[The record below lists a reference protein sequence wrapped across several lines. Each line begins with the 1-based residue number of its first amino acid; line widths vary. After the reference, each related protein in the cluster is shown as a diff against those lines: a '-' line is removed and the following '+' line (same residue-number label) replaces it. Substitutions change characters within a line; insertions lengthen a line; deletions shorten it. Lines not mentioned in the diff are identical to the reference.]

1 MLNGAEVYQKSFRE
15 GLKPDP
21 DLTVSQW
28 ADQHR
33 ILSSKS
39 SAEAGLWRTDRT
51 PYLREIMD
59 AMSANNT
66 TQKVVFMAGAQL
78 GKTEGINNVVGYLI
92 AHAPGPALFVQP
104 TIEMC
109 KRLSKQRLDALIHET
124 PCLKDKV
131 APARSRDSGNTMF
144 SKEFPGGILLL
155 AGANSATGLRSAPCR
170 WVLLDEVDAFPSDV
184 DGEGD
189 PCALAERRAS
199 TFSRRKIIL
208 TSTPTVKEASR
219 IEAEYEAGDQR
230 RYFVPC
236 PHCGHFQWLQWKNLQ
251 WRDGDPKTAAYVCE
265 ACGAHIPEHHKSEML
280 RLGEWRPTSTP
291 TDPRTV
297 SFHLSSLYSPL
308 GWKSWEEIVGE
319 FLRAKNDAPLL
330 KTFVNTVLGET
341 WEEEIGA
348 KIGAESL
355 AERAE
360 FYPAG
365 EIPNGASIVT
375 AGVDVQDNRVAVGI
389 YAWGEGEECWLISH
403 TEIYGDPAGMKLWT
417 QVDDVLLRTYP
428 HEGGG
433 QLRVSAIGVDSGG
446 HYTSEVY
453 AYARSRRGKNVFA
466 LKGQSI
472 RNKPPIG
479 KPSKV
484 DINYKG
490 QVLKNSA
497 ELFPVGVDTIKS
509 TLFGR
514 MKHNEIGVGY
524 IHFHAEAGHEYFKQ
538 LTAERQV
545 IRYVKGFAVRE
556 WKKKAGDRN
565 EALDCFVYS
574 YASLHWLY
582 MRYNR
587 NTIFRQFQSR
597 INKDPK
603 EEKKTDLT
611 PDKPIESP
619 YRPPQRRR
627 SSRPSSSFVN
637 NW

>member
-1 MLNGAEVYQKSFRE
+1 MLNGAEVYQQSFRD
-15 GLKPDP
+15 GLKPDA
-21 DLTVSQW
+21 DLTVSEW
-28 ADQHR
+28 ADEHR
-33 ILSSKS
+33 MLSSKS

-78 GKTEGINNVVGYLI
+78 GKTEAINNVVGYLI

-170 WVLLDEVDAFPSDV
+170 WVMLDECDAFPDDV

-199 TFSRRKIIL
+199 TFSRRKVIL

-219 IEAEYEAGDQR
+219 IETEYQAGDQR

-236 PHCGHFQWLQWKNLQ
+236 PHCDHFQTLEWKNLK

-265 ACGAHIPEHHKSEML
+265 SCGAYIPEHHKSEML
-280 RLGEWRPTSTP
+280 RRGEWRATSTSL
-291 TDPRTV
+291 DPRTV

-355 AERAE
+355 SERAE

-365 EIPNGASIVT
+365 EIPSTACIVT
-375 AGVDVQDNRVAVGI
+375 AGVDVQDNRVAIGL

-403 TEIYGDPAGMKLWT
+403 TEIYGDPAGMKLWS
-417 QVDDVLLRTYP
+417 QVDDVLLRDYP

-433 QLRVSAIGVDSGG
+433 VIRPVGIGVDSGG

-453 AYARSRRGKNVFA
+453 TYARQRQRNGVFA

-497 ELFPVGVDTIKS
+497 EVFPVGSDTIKS
-509 TLFGR
+509 TIFGR
-514 MKHNEIGVGY
+514 LKHNEPGPGY

-538 LTAERQV
+538 LTSERQV
-545 IRYVKGFAVRE
+545 VRYVKGFAIRE
-556 WKKKAGDRN
+556 WKKRASDRN

-574 YASLHWLY
+574 YSALHYLY

-587 NTIFRQFQSR
+587 NTIFQQFER
-597 INKDPK
+597 KLGKVVKEGDKD
-603 EEKKTDLT
+603 DLKAN
-611 PDKPIESP
+611 KPIESA
-619 YRPPQRRR
+619 YRPPQRRMQ
-627 SSRPSSSFVN
+627 RPNSSFVTS
-637 NW
+637 W